1 MAYGFEIYESDG
13 SLRFSSLDQTWTVL
27 GYYKTPANTSQTY
40 TNVPVMNT
48 RLVTR
53 QMLNQVTG
61 DDEAYVHTYT
71 LSGSTLTTTAPN
83 TSNTVETFFVV
94 WGK

>member
-1 MAYGFEIYESDG
+1 MAYGFEVFG
-13 SLRFSSLDQTWTVL
+13 SNGALQFSSLDQTWTVL
-27 GYYKTPANTSQTY
+27 AYYKTPANTSQTY
-40 TNVPVMNT
+40 TGVPIMPT

-71 LSGSTLTTTAPN
+71 LSGATLTTTAPSS
-83 TSNTVETFFVV
+83 TDTVETFFVV